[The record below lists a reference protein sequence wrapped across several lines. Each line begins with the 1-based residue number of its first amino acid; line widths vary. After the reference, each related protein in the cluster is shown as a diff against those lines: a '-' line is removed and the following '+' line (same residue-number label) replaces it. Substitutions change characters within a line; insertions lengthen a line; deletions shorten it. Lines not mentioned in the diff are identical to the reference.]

1 MEDNIY
7 LDKVVEFLVRDT
19 RIDYK
24 SRVIHTPFYS
34 SSPSLDSTFFD
45 TFKILLPSFSPR
57 PFYFFFPDYCKD
69 VYGLTDDEI
78 KYVWNI
84 YKDIIKEKVENGR

>member
-24 SRVIHTPFYS
+24 KEEIQFPFHV
-34 SSPSLDSTFFD
+34 SPFSLRFVSH
-45 TFKILLPSFSPR
+45 SFSFFLSRLRFSIPP
-57 PFYFFFPDYCKD
+57 PFPKYCKS
-69 VYGLTDDEI
+69 VYGLTEEEVE
-78 KYVWNI
+78 YVWSK
-84 YKDIIKEKVENGR
+84 YKDIILDKITNK